1 MKKVDLHI
9 HTIPTIKDA
18 NFTFDMD
25 KIQLYIKTLKLDAI
39 AITNHN
45 IFDRNQFEEIREKL
59 DITVFAGIEVDLE
72 NGHIIVISDG
82 EI

>member
-9 HTIPTIKDA
+9 HTIPTTKDA
-18 NFTFDMD
+18 SFTFDMD

-45 IFDRNQFEEIREKL
+45 LFDRNQFEEIREKL
-59 DITVFAGIEVDLE
+59 DITVFAAS
-72 NGHIIVISDG
+72 NII
-82 EI
+82 